1 METCHATALILAIL
15 EQGREAMHLLILG
28 CGDIGTRVGLSLIQQ
43 GWRVSAVRRQPHL
56 LPDCFERLGL
66 DITDEERLA
75 DLARLAPDYARHPHS
90 AYLRPCGVSGRFC

>member
-1 METCHATALILAIL
+1 
-15 EQGREAMHLLILG
+15 MHLLILG

-66 DITDEERLA
+66 DITDEDLERPWALRPR
-75 DLARLAPDYARHPHS
+75 ARRRK
-90 AYLRPCGVSGRFC
+90 YLRWAWQLGHE